1 MAARKPTGQAL
12 AEMAR
17 ERTGHVFRDIE
28 RLERALTHSSAR
40 RHAGS
45 DYERLEFLGDR
56 VLGLVVAEMLF
67 KAFPGA
73 PEGELA
79 VRLNA
84 LVSGATCADVAE
96 EIGLADLIRADSGLK
111 TLAGPNGR
119 STRADAMEALLAAIY
134 LDGGLEAARPLI
146 ERHWGPRSRQAQ
158 GAKRD
163 PKTELQEW
171 AHQSAAAT
179 PVYTIAGREGPDHE
193 PVFTVTVQVGT
204 LEPTIGRGRSKREAE
219 QAGAAAMLRREGV
232 WPRSEDT
239 A

>member
-1 MAARKPTGQAL
+1 MASRKPTGQAL
-12 AEMAR
+12 AEKVR
-17 ERTGHVFRDIE
+17 ERTGHAFVDIE

-67 KAFPGA
+67 KAFPRA

-96 EIGLADLIRADSGLK
+96 EIGLSDLIRADSGLK
-111 TLAGPNGR
+111 TLSGTAGR

-158 GAKRD
+158 GAQRD
-163 PKTELQEW
+163 PKTEMQEW
-171 AHQSAAAT
+171 AHQSVAAA
-179 PVYTIAGREGPDHE
+179 PVYVIAGREGPDHE
-193 PVFTVTVQVGT
+193 PVFTVTVTVGA

-219 QAGAAAMLRREGV
+219 QAGAAAMLQREGV
-232 WPRSEDT
+232 WPKPEDPR
-239 A
+239 

>member
-1 MAARKPTGQAL
+1 MATAATPDRARLEAGLGHHFSNPQLLAEAL
-12 AEMAR
+12 AHR
-17 ERTGHVFRDIE
+17 
-28 RLERALTHSSAR
+28 SS
-40 RHAGS
+40 GGPFPVG
-45 DYERLEFLGDR
+45 YERLEFLGDR

-96 EIGLADLIRADSGLK
+96 EIGLADLIRADTGLK
-111 TLAGPNGR
+111 TLTGPNGR

-134 LDGGLEAARPLI
+134 LEGGLEAARPLI
-146 ERHWGPRSRQAQ
+146 ERHWGPRSRLAQ

-171 AHQSAAAT
+171 AHQSVAAT
-179 PVYTIAGREGPDHE
+179 PVYSIAGREGPDHE
-193 PVFTVTVQVGT
+193 PVFTVTVSVGA

-219 QAGAAAMLRREGV
+219 QAGAAAMLQREGV
-232 WPRSEDT
+232 WPNPEDT
-239 A
+239 P